1 MTRGSRS
8 YRYGPA
14 ESAAAESSGKARC
27 RTLRRPT
34 VTQGDLPDCLTA
46 AARRAVDPVRS
57 GRRKAV
63 HPRRPDMYTRAA
75 KAGAVLLMAA
85 YLTLV
90 AFGARPTMPSTG
102 PGRRPGAC
110 P

>member
-1 MTRGSRS
+1 
-8 YRYGPA
+8 
-14 ESAAAESSGKARC
+14 
-27 RTLRRPT
+27 
-34 VTQGDLPDCLTA
+34 
-46 AARRAVDPVRS
+46 
-57 GRRKAV
+57 
-63 HPRRPDMYTRAA
+63 MYTRAA

-90 AFGARPTMPSTG
+90 AFGVRPTMPSTG